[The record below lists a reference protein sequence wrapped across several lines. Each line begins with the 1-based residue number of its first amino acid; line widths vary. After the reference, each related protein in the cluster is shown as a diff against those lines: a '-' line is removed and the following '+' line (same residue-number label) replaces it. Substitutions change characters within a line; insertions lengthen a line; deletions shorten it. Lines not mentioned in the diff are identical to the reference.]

1 MLFFTIGV
9 ISTITTTLGIEQ
21 QASQNCNISR
31 FSVPFFYVQRI
42 ENEGVSLDEFTYK
55 LDTQKNLIDDFENQ
69 LAERTFSIQLSQ
81 SAQSRNLSDGRSL
94 SSHNS
99 ISNSLDLSQNLN
111 IIELSSRQNLLKLRK
126 EIAKQELK
134 RLIRSHQIELFRHVI
149 DIADAQTFEKII
161 TKKLQLRQLELQ
173 FYDQKFD
180 DGEISQTDIL
190 TVKTEIRRLRDQLV
204 ANKIKLSGI
213 YAELGISQ
221 LSIRTDDFF
230 DSVDELSSE
239 FNYCEYDTFEASNIR
254 REILLKRE
262 ELRTLAISANY
273 DLSLSASFSESRN
286 INRASE
292 TDAKI
297 GLNFSVPIY
306 DGGSRRNEL
315 SKKLAEIGSLQTH
328 LNNTS
333 ASAAAELQERANTEM
348 IYKTSLAGIENEMS
362 DIEQRIV
369 ELKTRGELG
378 QSVFLES
385 NTALLEYWGLQ
396 ESSMRIKKD
405 FLTGWLAFL
414 AKRYEKP

>member
-1 MLFFTIGV
+1 MIFTIGV
-9 ISTITTTLGIEQ
+9 LSTITTTLGIEQ

-31 FSVPFFYVQRI
+31 FSVPFFYVQKI

-55 LDTQKNLIDDFENQ
+55 FDTQKNLISDFDNQ

-81 SAQSRNLSDGRSL
+81 NTQSRDLSDGRNL

-99 ISNSLDLSQNLN
+99 ISSSLELSKNFN
-111 IIELSSRQNLLKLRK
+111 VVELSSRQNLLKLRK
-126 EIAKQELK
+126 EIAEKELT
-134 RLIRSHQIELFRHVI
+134 RLLRSHQIELYRRVI

-180 DGEISQTDIL
+180 DGETSQTDIL
-190 TVKTEIRRLRDQLV
+190 AVKTEIRRLRDQLV

-213 YAELGISQ
+213 YGELGISQ
-221 LSIRTDDFF
+221 LDIRTNDFF
-230 DSVDELSSE
+230 DSVGE
-239 FNYCEYDTFEASNIR
+239 FAGEFSYCKYDTFEASNIR

-262 ELRTLAISANY
+262 ELRTLAITANY

-297 GLNFSVPIY
+297 GLSFSVPIY
-306 DGGSRRNEL
+306 DGGSRRNEF

-333 ASAAAELQERANTEM
+333 VSAAAELQERTNTEM
-348 IYKTSLAGIENEMS
+348 IYKTSLASIENEMS
-362 DIEQRIV
+362 DIEQRIA
-369 ELKTRGELG
+369 ELKTRGDLG
-378 QSVFLES
+378 QSVFL
-385 NTALLEYWGLQ
+385 
-396 ESSMRIKKD
+396 
-405 FLTGWLAFL
+405 
-414 AKRYEKP
+414 